1 MQSRDS
7 TLLCRKRSRS
17 GSPYRFGMNQ
27 AMDAQERLARRL
39 ERAKELTKIKK
50 EEERKKIAENSL
62 LGLKDDKLKGQSILY
77 LC

>member
-1 MQSRDS
+1 
-7 TLLCRKRSRS
+7 
-17 GSPYRFGMNQ
+17 
-27 AMDAQERLARRL
+27 MDAQERLARRL